1 MSRKVLSEK
10 PVTLEKVRDLLKQ
23 RESSH
28 ELNYIQR
35 VTLEY
40 ALKFSKHFPH
50 SEEMLDILG
59 EQYNISREDGIQL
72 INSNP
77 ERIEEIKL
85 IIGDQLSDEIKQEI
99 LQLFKENKERYSD
112 SDTDE
117 DLPTDIESSTL

>member
-10 PVTLEKVRDLLKQ
+10 PITLEKVHDLLKQ
-23 RESSH
+23 RETSH

-85 IIGDQLSDEIKQEI
+85 ILGDQLSDEIKQEI
-99 LQLFKENKERYSD
+99 LRLFKENKERYSD

-117 DLPTDIESSTL
+117 EIPTEIESSTL